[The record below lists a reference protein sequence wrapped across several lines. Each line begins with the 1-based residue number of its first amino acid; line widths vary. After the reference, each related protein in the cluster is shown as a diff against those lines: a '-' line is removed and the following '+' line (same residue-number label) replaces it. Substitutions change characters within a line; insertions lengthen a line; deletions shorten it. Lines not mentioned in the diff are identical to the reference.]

1 MSKHSS
7 PNEFEL
13 EPTISKMPAL
23 KTEET
28 GGISQPILF
37 VTDCYIDNI
46 SFSYAAKSNIHGNG
60 LFASHDIRK
69 GTTLGTLDGQV
80 ISWWHWEKIRDA
92 LTSDIKQL
100 ENYFFM
106 EYNALDSK
114 TLLARPFRTK
124 YSLIN
129 HSKSPN
135 IKLFKH
141 PLRLVTLKDIPANEE
156 FTIDYNSEPLREG
169 TSEDDRRAFLK

>member
-1 MSKHSS
+1 MSKLSS
-7 PNEFEL
+7 SNEFEL
-13 EPTISKMPAL
+13 KPTISKRTAL

-69 GTTLGTLDGQV
+69 GTTLGALDGQV
-80 ISWWHWEKIRDA
+80 ISWLHWEKIRDA
-92 LTSDIKQL
+92 LTNDIKQL
-100 ENYFFM
+100 ESYFFM

-114 TLLARPFRTK
+114 TLLVRPFRTK

-129 HSKSPN
+129 HSKLPN
-135 IKLFKH
+135 IKLFKY
-141 PLRLVTLKDIPANEE
+141 PLRVVALEDISANEE
-156 FTIDYNSEPLREG
+156 FTLDYNDEPLREG
-169 TSEDDRRAFLK
+169 ISEDDRRAFLK